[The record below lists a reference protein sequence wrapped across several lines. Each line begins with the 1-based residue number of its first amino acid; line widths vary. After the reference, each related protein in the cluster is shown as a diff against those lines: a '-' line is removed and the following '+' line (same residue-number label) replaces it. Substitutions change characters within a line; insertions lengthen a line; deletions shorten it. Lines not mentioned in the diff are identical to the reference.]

1 MGLRSGQG
9 LNPRGPPCEVPVL
22 TDEVFHSP
30 GRHRRAHSCA
40 PPGLDGLSR
49 WVCRQQI

>member
-1 MGLRSGQG
+1 MGPRSGQG
-9 LNPRGPPCEVPVL
+9 LNPRGPPREVPVPA
-22 TDEVFHSP
+22 DEVFCSP
-30 GRHRRAHSCA
+30 GRPRQAHGCT